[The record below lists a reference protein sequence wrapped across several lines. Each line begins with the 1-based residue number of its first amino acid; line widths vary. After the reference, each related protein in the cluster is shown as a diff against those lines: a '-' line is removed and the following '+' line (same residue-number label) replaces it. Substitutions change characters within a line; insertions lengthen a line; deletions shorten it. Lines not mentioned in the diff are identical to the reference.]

1 MLAGQSKD
9 GCHHCQP
16 LQSVFSLLTSA
27 GLRGGDLLD
36 CLDPPSCGDH
46 NDLLPP
52 SSPDDLLAGARS
64 EDLLLPTAWLVDDD
78 GLLPSHCGHLHPGLH
93 LTGAHSR
100 PNCSDLSGS
109 SGRFVDN

>member
-1 MLAGQSKD
+1 MVIIIVSLYT
-9 GCHHCQP
+9 

-36 CLDPPSCGDH
+36 SLDPASRGDH

-52 SSPDDLLAGARS
+52 SSPDDLLTGARG
-64 EDLLLPTAWLVDDD
+64 EDLLLSPAWLVDDD
-78 GLLPSHCGHLHPGLH
+78 GLLPSHRGHLHPGLH

-109 SGRFVDN
+109 SRRFVDN